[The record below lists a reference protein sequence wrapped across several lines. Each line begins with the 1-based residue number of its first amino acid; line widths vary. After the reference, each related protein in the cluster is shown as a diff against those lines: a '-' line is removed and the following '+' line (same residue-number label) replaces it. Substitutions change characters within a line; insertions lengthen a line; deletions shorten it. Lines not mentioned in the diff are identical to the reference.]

1 MDEKTPETAE
11 IFDEEYEAI
20 VYDLDGTL
28 VYLNVDWNA
37 VASDVLAVYRDEG
50 VEPPSTELWT
60 LLGRA
65 SAHGLRDRVE
75 EAIAVHER
83 EGARTSQRLALADQL
98 RSVSDSMPVAVCS
111 LNCEAACEIA
121 LETHDLREHVDVIV
135 GRDTVDTYKPDPK
148 PLLTAIDRLGGSP
161 ATTLFVGDSERD
173 ATTAD
178 RASVSFR
185 WVDRS

>member
-1 MDEKTPETAE
+1 MDDKTPETAE
-11 IFDEEYEAI
+11 IFDATHEAI

-28 VYLNVDWNA
+28 VSLNVDWNA
-37 VASDVLAVYRDEG
+37 VASDVLAVYRDAG

-65 SAHGLRDRVE
+65 SAHDLRDHVE
-75 EAIAVHER
+75 DAIAAHER
-83 EGARTSQRLALADQL
+83 EGARTSKRLALADEL
-98 RSVSDSMPVAVCS
+98 RSVSGSMPVAVCS

-121 LETHDLREHVDVIV
+121 LETHDLREHVDAIV
-135 GRDTVDTYKPDPK
+135 GRDTVDTYKPDPN

-161 ATTLFVGDSERD
+161 ATALFIGDSERD